1 MNIKIYNTQFE
12 VAVRILILLVRCERP
27 LDIEEITTYDY
38 LLLHLGDVNDKIKSL
53 HPDNPFHGIELYSKR
68 NIIQDSITLLV
79 SKGLLLCDYNLNGIA
94 YKPTEI
100 GADFLEYFESSYFH
114 KLKKNADFIN
124 SKFIDMKAS
133 DIKNYINQNYEEWKD
148 KFEFEALFRG
158 ENIE

>member
-12 VAVRILILLVRCERP
+12 VAIRILILLVRCERP

-38 LLLHLGDVNDKIKSL
+38 LLLHLGDINKDFKSL

-68 NIIQDSITLLV
+68 NIIQDSLTLLV

-100 GADFLEYFESSYFH
+100 GYDFLEYFESSYFH
-114 KLKKNADFIN
+114 KLIKNADFIN
-124 SKFIDMKAS
+124 SRFINMN
-133 DIKNYINQNYEEWKD
+133 IKEVKNFINRNYEEWKD
-148 KFEFEALFRG
+148 KFQFEVLFRG
-158 ENIE
+158 EDIE